1 MKLKLPNIETSHW
14 ILRREGF
21 EQLELLLSAIS
32 EYLRKALRNDM
43 ESKRLFNL
51 FLSTIIIYKT
61 IKFKEEKYLD
71 ILMSLVEHYQI
82 IEKMKFGLEEKTVKN
97 FK

>member
-1 MKLKLPNIETSHW
+1 MMKLKLPNIEISDW

-32 EYLRKALRNDM
+32 EYLRKALRNEV

-51 FLSTIIIYKT
+51 FLSSIIIYKT
-61 IKFKEEKYLD
+61 IKFKEEKYLE
-71 ILMSLVEHYQI
+71 ILISLIEHYQI
-82 IEKMKFGLEEKTVKN
+82 IEKMKFGLEDKII
-97 FK
+97 